1 MKEYPGLF
9 SVLHS
14 EEVRSLRPQSLILV
28 LTILILTGVVSG
40 CGGKAKPGTA
50 EVKRPPVAGVTI
62 AAVQPMK
69 AKQFYETSGTIKA
82 ASVSA
87 ISSKS
92 MGTGTAILAKEGDR
106 VNAGQVLALLE
117 DRDLAARAAAAQ
129 AGYREALQAVEVAAE
144 KARLAGITFDR
155 YEQLYLDKAISR
167 QEMDQQATGKRV
179 AQLELDRAR
188 AGAVRAEAES
198 QVYRSMTEIT
208 APTAGIVT
216 AKNIDLGS
224 TAVPGIALFTV
235 EDVSAFTFEAY
246 VEESLASTLRP
257 GMAAE
262 IVIDA
267 LGKVLSGTITETAP
281 AVDPVSR
288 KFHVKLTVAAEG
300 LKSGL
305 YGKLRAPTGEKEAL
319 TVPGAAVVTKGQ
331 LTGVYV
337 VDDDRVV
344 TYRLVRAGAM
354 HSGAVEILSGLTA
367 GEKIIVGGVER
378 AVDGG
383 ILSEVKSQ

>member
-1 MKEYPGLF
+1 M
-9 SVLHS
+9 
-14 EEVRSLRPQSLILV
+14 RSLRQQSIILV
-28 LTILILTGVVSG
+28 LTILILAGVAAG

-50 EVKRPPVAGVTI
+50 EVKRPPVAGVTL
-62 AAVQPMK
+62 AVVQTEK

-82 ASVSA
+82 ASVST

-92 MGTGTAILAKEGDR
+92 MGTVTAVLAKEGDQ
-106 VNAGQVLALLE
+106 VNVGQVLALLE

-129 AGYREALQAVEVAAE
+129 AGYQEAIQAVEVASE
-144 KARLAGITFDR
+144 KARLAAITFDR
-155 YEQLYLDKAISR
+155 YQQLYLDKAISR

-198 QVYRSMTEIT
+198 EVYRSMTEIT

-246 VEESLASTLRP
+246 VDESLASTLRP
-257 GMAAE
+257 GIAAE
-262 IVIDA
+262 IAIDA
-267 LGKVLSGTITETAP
+267 LGKVLPGTITETAP
-281 AVDPVSR
+281 AVDPASR

-305 YGKLRAPTGEKEAL
+305 YGKLRVPTGDKEAL
-319 TVPGAAVVTKGQ
+319 FVPTAAVVTKGQ

-337 VDDDRVV
+337 VDDARII
-344 TYRLVRAGAM
+344 TYRLVRIGTV
-354 HSGAVEILSGLTA
+354 HNGAVEILSGLTA
-367 GEKIIVGGVER
+367 GEKVIVGGVEH

>member
-1 MKEYPGLF
+1 M
-9 SVLHS
+9 
-14 EEVRSLRPQSLILV
+14 RPQSLILV

-92 MGTGTAILAKEGDR
+92 MGTVTAILAKEGDR